1 MKQKTE
7 NSRKCDNM
15 LCCGFPTLSTRRLQ
29 SNFHQSCVF
38 AQVVQQAVSVL
49 SDGRRRCSR
58 PPSRCWFVERSRSS
72 RRRRST
78 SQAETWAADDETAS
92 VAKSN
97 ANSRVNNC
105 ELGILANVKL
115 PATSEYPTLST
126 KYYIYEL
133 YGTVVLSL
141 MMSGV
146 NCGLLSGGLLSVWP
160 FVRIPNSTASCSFNS
175 SSFFRY
181 SEMCV
186 FCN

>member
-1 MKQKTE
+1 
-7 NSRKCDNM
+7 M

-29 SNFHQSCVF
+29 SNFHHSCVF
-38 AQVVQQAVSVL
+38 AQVVQQAV
-49 SDGRRRCSR
+49 
-58 PPSRCWFVERSRSS
+58 
-72 RRRRST
+72 ST

-146 NCGLLSGGLLSVWP
+146 NCGLLSVWP
-160 FVRIPNSTASCSFNS
+160 FVRIPFN
-175 SSFFRY
+175 
-181 SEMCV
+181 
-186 FCN
+186 

>member
-1 MKQKTE
+1 
-7 NSRKCDNM
+7 M

-115 PATSEYPTLST
+115 PATSEYPTLNT

-133 YGTVVLSL
+133 LWNSRFELNDEWRKWV
-141 MMSGV
+141 
-146 NCGLLSGGLLSVWP
+146 SVAFCPVALCPWP
-160 FVRIPNSTASCSFNS
+160 FVRAA
-175 SSFFRY
+175 
-181 SEMCV
+181 
-186 FCN
+186 FCPDPH